1 MIKTDIAI
9 LGAGVSGL
17 FLASFL
23 SEKDYILIDHSQ
35 IPLKIKA
42 SGGGKC
48 NFTNEFVSSE
58 NYIGDK
64 KLIEKV
70 LDNFSNKNVLEFFK
84 NIKYKKI
91 KNNQYFAS
99 NSNEIIKKIDKKKFV
114 AEILGLKKDKEFIIY
129 TSKGNIKAK
138 KVVIATGGMSHKKLG
153 ATDIGY
159 QIAKNFGHTVIS
171 LSPALVG
178 LSLQK
183 EQFWMKKLSGVS
195 LRAKVKV
202 GNKTFF
208 DDMLFSHRGITGPV
222 VLNSSLYWQKGKIKC
237 DFLPEIKI
245 KKSNKTIS
253 NALPLP
259 KRFILEFL
267 KAYNFQDLPISQSNQ
282 ALKMLKNYE
291 FAPAG
296 NFGFDKAEVTKGG
309 ICTDEL
315 NVLESKIVKDLFF
328 IGEIVDVT
336 GELGGYNFQWCF
348 SSAKYVADNIN
359 KRNKKICYQ

>member
-9 LGAGVSGL
+9 LGAGASGL

-23 SEKDYILIDHSQ
+23 DGKDYLLIDHSQ
-35 IPLKIKA
+35 IPLKIKV

-48 NFTNEFVSSE
+48 NFTNEFVSSD
-58 NYIGDK
+58 NYVGDK
-64 KLIEKV
+64 ELVKKV

-84 NIKYKKI
+84 DIKYKKI

-99 NSNEIIKKIDKKKFV
+99 NSGEIIKKLDKRKFL
-114 AEILGLKKDKEFIIY
+114 AEILSVEKDESFIID
-129 TSKGNIKAK
+129 TSKGKIVAN
-138 KVVIATGGMSHKKLG
+138 KVVIATGGISYKKLG

-159 QIAKNFGHTVIS
+159 KIAKSFGHNVTATT
-171 LSPALVG
+171 PALTG

-183 EQFWMKKLSGVS
+183 DQFWMKNLSGVS
-195 LRAKVKV
+195 LKAKIKV
-202 GNKTFF
+202 EDKIFF
-208 DDMLFSHRGITGPV
+208 DNILFSHRGITGPA
-222 VLNSSLYWQKGKIKC
+222 VLNVSLYWKKGKIKC
-237 DFLPEIKI
+237 DFLPKINI

-259 KRFILEFL
+259 KRFTLEFL
-267 KAYNFQDLPISQSNQ
+267 KAHNFKDLPVNNSKEAIK
-282 ALKMLKNYE
+282 LLKNYE

-309 ICTDEL
+309 VDTNEL
-315 NVLESKIVKDLFF
+315 DNLESKLTKNLYF
-328 IGEIVDVT
+328 IGEVVDVT

-348 SSAKYVADNIN
+348 SSAKYVADRL
-359 KRNKKICYQ
+359 KMV